1 MAKVLVLGNDPQI
14 NSIDF
19 EKIHPNIVTLGVNR
33 IWLKFIP
40 NYFFFSDLIIS
51 NELSRYPEKLE
62 ELKRNSTI
70 YSSDWLQKNIKNKI
84 PGWTKVY
91 SRKNT
96 RLFPDSI
103 SNAIDLFNANYIPN
117 SIFYIAGVSLKWQD
131 PSHFWKKSNSSS
143 NQIGHSVGADWYLPR
158 FEKIKF
164 NMQLLKSKGISMV
177 SVNPNSSLNSFLRY
191 ESIETLYR

>member
-70 YSSDWLQKNIKNKI
+70 Y
-84 PGWTKVY
+84 
-91 SRKNT
+91 
-96 RLFPDSI
+96 
-103 SNAIDLFNANYIPN
+103 
-117 SIFYIAGVSLKWQD
+117 
-131 PSHFWKKSNSSS
+131 
-143 NQIGHSVGADWYLPR
+143 
-158 FEKIKF
+158 
-164 NMQLLKSKGISMV
+164 
-177 SVNPNSSLNSFLRY
+177 
-191 ESIETLYR
+191 